1 MIINYDV
8 KKISSAL
15 LDFYNATGIDID
27 LLKPDF
33 TSACDYRLKNLS
45 YCEAVQSTQIGSK
58 ACLLSDE
65 RLLTKCRESK
75 QTELCTCHAGLI
87 NVAIPL
93 LYNDIIIGYIIF
105 GRMKPDINLSS
116 LSGYIK
122 KIGLDTDMMTEYYSE
137 IPTFDSNKIQSL
149 SNIATMLA
157 KYILLKNMIGP
168 NFNENLQKAADYIDR
183 NLESELSIKS
193 ISKNVNI
200 SKSVLYKNFHSHFN
214 CTVSEYI
221 NTKRIERSIELMKNS
236 ALSIEEI
243 SQKVGFSSAAY
254 YSRIFKK
261 QMGLPPIKYRKRER
275 I

>member
-1 MIINYDV
+1 MIINYDIN
-8 KKISSAL
+8 KISSAL
-15 LDFYNATGIDID
+15 LDFHNATGIDID

-33 TSACDYRLKNLS
+33 TSVCNYTLKNLS
-45 YCEAVQSTQIGSK
+45 YCEAVQSTEIGTK

-65 RLLTKCRESK
+65 RLFTKCRESK
-75 QTELCTCHAGLI
+75 KTEMCVCHAGLL

-105 GRMKPDINLSS
+105 GRMKPDNDISS

-122 KIGLDTDMMTEYYSE
+122 KLGLDADMMREYYSE
-137 IPTFDSNKIQSL
+137 IPAFDSNKIQSL
-149 SNIATMLA
+149 SNIAIMLA

-168 NFNENLQKAADYIDR
+168 NFNENMQKTVDYIDS
-183 NLESELSIKS
+183 NLESELSVKS
-193 ISKNVNI
+193 IAKNVNI
-200 SKSVLYKNFHSHFN
+200 SKSVLYKNFHSHFG

-221 NTKRIERSIELMKNS
+221 NTKRIERSVELMKNS

-261 QMGLPPIKYRKRER
+261 QMGMPPIKYRKKER